1 MKDDSIDIIPPTF
14 FSEPQPNWDDDD
26 GNLEDDEETELKE
39 NADSDDDDDDL
50 EEDEWDGEPDPD
62 DENNYGNDE
71 DELAGHW
78 SGEFI
83 YGQNSEMS
91 EFENAYYA
99 RDYAQ
104 QFRPENIY
112 TDDGDDFENV

>member
-39 NADSDDDDDDL
+39 NADSDDDDDL

-104 QFRPENIY
+104 QFKPENIY